1 MSLVA
6 DGIPIALLEFFKLS
20 LSGRCAAC
28 HLRSACAFGLR
39 ADAFGPISDHT
50 TNKTTRDSK
59 DSSTTIP
66 PPSGIKTT
74 VAKAKQRRLEE
85 KQLCREC
92 SVELRKLQVVIPC
105 LVAL

>member
-59 DSSTTIP
+59 DT
-66 PPSGIKTT
+66 SGIKTT